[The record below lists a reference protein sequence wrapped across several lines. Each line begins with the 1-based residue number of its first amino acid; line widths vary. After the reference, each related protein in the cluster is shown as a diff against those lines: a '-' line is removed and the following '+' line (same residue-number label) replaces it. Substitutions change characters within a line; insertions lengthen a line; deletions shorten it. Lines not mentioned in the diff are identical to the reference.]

1 MTSRVSTKAQ
11 HETNEARIDQ
21 LPASDASGLATDAQ
35 TADASDEASHAPAR
49 SIVATTLAAYRR
61 RRSGGAS
68 RGGSG
73 GESSGGS
80 SGSGS
85 SGATGILS
93 DSEIDAIEATY
104 PDGITAVQVVELFT
118 SRDVRFSEAS
128 FRKYVQLGLLP
139 RSRRIGRKGKHRGS
153 MGVYPAKTVRRINEI
168 KRLMAD
174 GYTIEEIQAQFLRFT
189 DTLET
194 LEEGFSELFSRL
206 EEEVAE
212 PRFDNQTRRSLT
224 RELKDAR
231 QAADDL
237 LARLDGLS
245 RRVATPQGS
254 QYRSAGAAGSA
265 EDLL

>member
-1 MTSRVSTKAQ
+1 LTSRISTRAR
-11 HETNEARIDQ
+11 HETHTARIEQ
-21 LPASDASGLATDAQ
+21 LPASDEATLAGDAPE
-35 TADASDEASHAPAR
+35 ADASAQVLHVRGA
-49 SIVATTLAAYRR
+49 SIVSTTLAAYRR
-61 RRSGGAS
+61 RRSGG
-68 RGGSG
+68 
-73 GESSGGS
+73 SSGGS
-80 SGSGS
+80 SDDKGL
-85 SGATGILS
+85 LS
-93 DSEIDAIEATY
+93 DAELDELEASY

-139 RSRRIGRKGKHRGS
+139 RSRRVGRKGKHRGS

-212 PRFDNQTRRSLT
+212 PRFDNQARRSIA
-224 RELKDAR
+224 REMKDAR

-237 LARLDGLS
+237 LARLDDLS
-245 RRVATPQGS
+245 RRVATPQGN

>member
-1 MTSRVSTKAQ
+1 LTSRVSTKAPHQ
-11 HETNEARIDQ
+11 TDEARFDQ
-21 LPASDASGLATDAQ
+21 LPASDASGLAAATQSDDISEDAFR
-35 TADASDEASHAPAR
+35 APTR
-49 SIVATTLAAYRR
+49 SIVATTLAGYRR
-61 RRSGGAS
+61 RRGGGA
-68 RGGSG
+68 
-73 GESSGGS
+73 SSGGS
-80 SGSGS
+80 SGES
-85 SGATGILS
+85 SGTKGLLS
-93 DSEIDAIEATY
+93 DAEIDALEATY
-104 PDGITAVQVVELFT
+104 ADGISAVQVVELFT
-118 SRDVRFSEAS
+118 SREIRFSEAS

-139 RSRRIGRKGKHRGS
+139 RSRRVGRKGKHRGS

-174 GYTIEEIQAQFLRFT
+174 GYTIEEIQAQFMRFT
-189 DTLET
+189 DTLEN
-194 LEEGFSELFSRL
+194 LDEGFTEFFSRL

-245 RRVATPQGS
+245 RRVATPRGN
-254 QYRSAGAAGSA
+254 QYRNAGAAGSA

>member
-1 MTSRVSTKAQ
+1 LTSRVSTRAQ
-11 HETNEARIDQ
+11 HETDEARIGQ
-21 LPASDASGLATDAQ
+21 LPASEEPRLARDARSAE
-35 TADASDEASHAPAR
+35 SSVEALHIR
-49 SIVATTLAAYRR
+49 DTSIVATTIAAYRR

-68 RGGSG
+68 SG
-73 GESSGGS
+73 GGPGGS
-80 SGSGS
+80 SGAKGL
-85 SGATGILS
+85 LS
-93 DSEIDAIEATY
+93 DAELDEIETTY
-104 PDGITAVQVVELFT
+104 PEGITAVQVVELFT

-194 LEEGFSELFSRL
+194 LDEGFTEFFSRL

-237 LARLDGLS
+237 LARLDDLS
-245 RRVATPQGS
+245 RRVAAPRDN

>member
-1 MTSRVSTKAQ
+1 LTSRVSTKAQ
-11 HETNEARIDQ
+11 HETDEARIDQ
-21 LPASDASGLATDAQ
+21 LPASDASGLAAGAQ
-35 TADASDEASHAPAR
+35 IVETSVETFHAPAR
-49 SIVATTLAAYRR
+49 SIVASTLAAYRR
-61 RRSGGAS
+61 RRSGGSS
-68 RGGSG
+68 RGD
-73 GESSGGS
+73 
-80 SGSGS
+80 S
-85 SGATGILS
+85 SGASSGAQGIMS
-93 DSEIDAIEATY
+93 EAEIDQIEATY

-189 DTLET
+189 DTLEN
-194 LEEGFSELFSRL
+194 LEEGFSAFFSRL